1 MQVDLDK
8 PLITSVRVGKLV
20 QRVTYEGVSTLCF
33 SCGRLGHK
41 RDSCLYYIKPV
52 VREEVVVNENISTK
66 QKETNQL
73 DSNYGPWMVVTRKN
87 NFNRPGRPRGPNNS
101 NQGNLLKLKGK
112 FVFLEPNITSSKG
125 NNLRIVDSWDLAD
138 LARGNLGAMVVQN
151 QQKTDFVAT
160 ENKMDVC
167 QEALSSEHAMCSEKS
182 QIFVGADGIIYKT
195 HQKSKFKNSKS
206 LGIKSTKSLKGSKT
220 QKCFTSSLGG
230 NSEVIGTDELE
241 NGRFSSGSEP
251 TTSIRLGH
259 VVSE

>member
-1 MQVDLDK
+1 
-8 PLITSVRVGKLV
+8 
-20 QRVTYEGVSTLCF
+20 
-33 SCGRLGHK
+33 
-41 RDSCLYYIKPV
+41 
-52 VREEVVVNENISTK
+52 
-66 QKETNQL
+66 
-73 DSNYGPWMVVTRKN
+73 MVVSRKN
-87 NFNRPGRPRGPNNS
+87 NFNRPGWPRGPNNS
-101 NQGNLLKLKGK
+101 NQGNLLELKGK

-151 QQKTDFVAT
+151 QQRTNFVAT
-160 ENKMDVC
+160 ENEMDVC

-182 QIFVGADGIIYKT
+182 QISAGADGIIYKT
-195 HQKSKFKNSKS
+195 HQKNKFKNSKS

>member
-8 PLITSVRVGKLV
+8 PLITSIRVGKLV

-101 NQGNLLKLKGK
+101 NQGNLLELKGK

-138 LARGNLGAMVVQN
+138 SARGNLGAMVVQN
-151 QQKTDFVAT
+151 QQRTDFVAT
-160 ENKMDVC
+160 ENEMDVC

-182 QIFVGADGIIYKT
+182 QISVEVDGIIYKT
-195 HQKSKFKNSKS
+195 HQKNKFKNSKS

-220 QKCFTSSLGG
+220 
-230 NSEVIGTDELE
+230 
-241 NGRFSSGSEP
+241 
-251 TTSIRLGH
+251 
-259 VVSE
+259 